1 VHHRPARKQRPLE
14 SRLIPNEP
22 DLFGFEFDLIPD
34 CFYIEIRVREFIF
47 AFILLVLSPVFCP
60 AAILKITVDAA
71 IHPVTSEYIR
81 EAIDRADKED
91 ASLLLMTLNTPGGL
105 DSSMREII
113 EKILSAKTPVAA
125 FVSPSGGRSA
135 SAGFFIGI
143 ACDLFIMAPGTNTGA
158 AHPVGVSLPGQSMDE
173 TMKDKVTNDAA
184 SYIKTLAEKRGRN
197 IKMAEDAVRT
207 SLSYTEKEALQGGL
221 IDFVAKNEQEIIDA
235 FDQKTIRRFNGDT
248 VVLRLKQEP
257 VINVDMSARQKFLL
271 AISNPNIA
279 YLLLMI
285 GLLGLYFEFA
295 TPGAVFPGVIG
306 GISLLLAI
314 FSFQILPINYVGL
327 ILILLAITMFILE
340 VKVHSFGA
348 LSLGGITAM
357 VIGSMMLIKAPIP
370 ELRPSLRFIIPIAV
384 GISLILIFLVYLVI
398 RAQARRTLTGKEGMI
413 GEIGTARTDLAPEGK
428 VFVHGEIWEA
438 EAVEPVGAGE
448 KVKIIEVLETLKIR
462 VKKA

>member
-1 VHHRPARKQRPLE
+1 
-14 SRLIPNEP
+14 
-22 DLFGFEFDLIPD
+22 
-34 CFYIEIRVREFIF
+34 VRDNIF
-47 AFILLVLSPVFCP
+47 AFIFLVLSPVFCP

-81 EAIDRADKED
+81 DAIDRADKEN
-91 ASLLLMTLNTPGGL
+91 APLLIMTLNTPGGL

-113 EKILSAKTPVAA
+113 EKILSAKTPIAA

-158 AHPVGVSLPGQSMDE
+158 AHPVGVSITGQSMDE
-173 TMKDKVTNDAA
+173 TTENKITNDAA

-197 IKMAEDAVRT
+197 VKMAEDAVRK

-221 IDFVAKNEQEIIDA
+221 IDFVAENEREIIEA
-235 FDQKTIRRFNGDT
+235 FDQKAIRRFNGDT
-248 VVLRLKQEP
+248 VVLRLKEEP

-271 AISNPNIA
+271 TISNPNLA

-295 TPGAVFPGVIG
+295 NPGAIFPGVLG

-327 ILILLAITMFILE
+327 ILILLAMVLFILE

-348 LSLGGITAM
+348 FTIGGVIAM

-370 ELRPSLRFIIPIAV
+370 ELRPSLRFIIPVALGV
-384 GISLILIFLVYLVI
+384 SLILIFLVYLVV
-398 RAQARRTLTGKEGMI
+398 RAHTRRTLTGKEGMV

-428 VFVHGEIWEA
+428 VFVHGELWEA
-438 EAVEPVGAGE
+438 EAVEPVRADE
-448 KVKIIEVLETLKIR
+448 KVQIVEVLGTLKIR